1 MNHQE
6 LVLWAEK
13 IIQHLK
19 ESYAH
24 LQLWRASTSLVEH
37 MQIYVPSRWT
47 TTGLN
52 SLANVSIMDSQTI
65 KIEPYSKNEL
75 KVIEK
80 WILDSD
86 LGFNPLNQWD
96 YIMIK
101 VPALTTERRQELTKI
116 VHKEAEES
124 KVAIRNLRHDARN
137 ELEKQFKAKEI
148 SENEKDATEKNID
161 ETTKKYNEKI
171 EELAKI
177 KAEEVMK
184 V

>member
-1 MNHQE
+1 MDIQP
-6 LVLWAEK
+6 LITGAEK
-13 IIQHLK
+13 VIQHLK
-19 ESYAH
+19 ETYAH
-24 LQLWRASTSLVEH
+24 LQLGRATTSLVEH
-37 MQIYVPSRWT
+37 MQIYVPSRGT

-52 SLANVSIMDSQTI
+52 SLANVSIMDAQTI
-65 KIEPYSKNEL
+65 KIEPYSKSEL
-75 KVIEK
+75 KIIEK
-80 WILDSD
+80 GIIESD
-86 LGFNPLNQWD
+86 LGFNPLNQGD

-137 ELEKQFKAKEI
+137 DLDKQFKAKEI

-171 EELAKI
+171 EDLAKT
-177 KAEEVMK
+177 KSEEVMK

>member
-1 MNHQE
+1 MDIQS
-6 LVLWAEK
+6 LSTGAEK
-13 IIQHLK
+13 VIQHLR
-19 ESYAH
+19 ETFAH
-24 LQLWRASTSLVEH
+24 LQLGRATTSLVEH
-37 MQIYVPSRWT
+37 MQIYVPSRWS

-52 SLANVSIMDSQTI
+52 SLANVSIMDAQTI

-80 WILDSD
+80 GIIESD
-86 LGFNPLNQWD
+86 LGFNPLNQGD

-116 VHKEAEES
+116 VHKEAEEAI
-124 KVAIRNLRHDARN
+124 VAIRNLRHDIRN
-137 ELEKQFKAKEI
+137 EVEKLFKAKEI
-148 SENEKDATEKNID
+148 SENEKTSTEKQID

-171 EELAKI
+171 EELAKT

>member
-1 MNHQE
+1 MDTQLLTTGSE
-6 LVLWAEK
+6 KVL
-13 IIQHLK
+13 QHLK
-19 ESYAH
+19 ETYAH
-24 LQLWRASTSLVEH
+24 LQLGRATTSLVEH
-37 MQIYVPSRWT
+37 MHIYVPSWWT

-52 SLANVSIMDSQTI
+52 SLANVSIMDAQTI

-80 WILDSD
+80 WIMESD
-86 LGFNPLNQWD
+86 LGFNPLNQGE

-116 VHKEAEES
+116 VNKEAEEA
-124 KVAIRNLRHDARN
+124 KVAIRNLRHDIRN
-137 ELEKQFKAKEI
+137 ELDKQFKAKEI
-148 SENEKDATEKNID
+148 SENEKTSTEKQID
-161 ETTKKYNEKI
+161 EITKKYNEKI
-171 EELAKI
+171 EELAKT